1 MAKSKKLKAVILA
14 GGKGTRLEPYTH
26 VFPKPLMPIGNRPI
40 LDIVLSQLASAGVD
54 EAILTVGH
62 EAAKFIKMVTA
73 AGNFDLK
80 IKYSVETKPLGTAGP
95 LKLIKSLGSDFLVLN
110 GDILT
115 DLDFK
120 KFLRF
125 HKKHNRLAT
134 IASFEREQRIDFGVI
149 ESNGDIV
156 SDYIEK
162 PTKKYLVSMGIY
174 AFKREI
180 LTYIPVNRRY
190 DFPTLVKRL
199 IKEKQPPAVYRHQG
213 QWLDIGREDDY
224 RRASELFFE
233 SSGRFLKSSNKS
245 FNRRR
250 R

>member
-1 MAKSKKLKAVILA
+1 MARSSKIKAVILA
-14 GGKGTRLEPYTH
+14 GGKGTRLKPYTH
-26 VFPKPLMPIGNRPI
+26 IFPKPLMPIGNRPI

-54 EAILTVGH
+54 EAIVTVGH
-62 EAAKFIKMVTA
+62 ESAKFMKMVTA
-73 AGNFDLK
+73 AGSFDLK
-80 IKYSVETKPLGTAGP
+80 ISYSIETKPLGTAGP
-95 LKLIKSLGSDFLVLN
+95 LKLIKSLGSDFFVLN

-120 KFLRF
+120 KFMRF
-125 HKKHNRLAT
+125 HKKNNRLAT
-134 IASFEREQRIDFGVI
+134 IASFEREQTIDFGVI
-149 ESNGDIV
+149 ESDGDIV

-162 PTKKYLVSMGIY
+162 PTDKYLVSMGIY

-190 DFPTLVKRL
+190 DFPTLVKKL
-199 IKEKQPPAVYRHQG
+199 IRENRPPAVYRHHG

-233 SSGRFLKSSNKS
+233 SSGRFLKAGNKS
-245 FNRRR
+245 FSRRR